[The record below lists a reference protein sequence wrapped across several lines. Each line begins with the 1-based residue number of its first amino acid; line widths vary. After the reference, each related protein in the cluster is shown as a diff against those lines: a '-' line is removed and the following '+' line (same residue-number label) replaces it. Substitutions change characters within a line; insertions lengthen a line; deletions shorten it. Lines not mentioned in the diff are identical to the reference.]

1 LLVLIERW
9 LLKNLVLDR
18 ILLATEEA
26 GFDGI
31 LATKDAGFNGILAV
45 ETFKKHM
52 KIRVVRLL
60 VLIELWLLKN
70 LVSDR
75 VLATEEASFD
85 GILVTEEAG
94 FHRFWLLQISKSR

>member
-31 LATKDAGFNGILAV
+31 LATQ
-45 ETFKKHM
+45 
-52 KIRVVRLL
+52 
-60 VLIELWLLKN
+60 
-70 LVSDR
+70 
-75 VLATEEASFD
+75 
-85 GILVTEEAG
+85 EAG
-94 FHRFWLLQISKSR
+94 FDRFWRLKISESEQNSRSLLACL